1 MEKLKV
7 GFILKLKDI
16 LPIYL
21 LLIEEI
27 YKGIFKCLVFTEDIS
42 LAVFNEGTPIL
53 FLEKEN
59 KSIAELPLWI
69 YGTKDLLL
77 DYAEPIGE
85 VYLNKLSIEKLI
97 SYAEETPIPEAEQG
111 EYINSIARALSSLN
125 TASLFEYLD
134 ALEEAVDCSPDQV

>member
-1 MEKLKV
+1 M
-7 GFILKLKDI
+7 
-16 LPIYL
+16 
-21 LLIEEI
+21 
-27 YKGIFKCLVFTEDIS
+27 
-42 LAVFNEGTPIL
+42 
-53 FLEKEN
+53 
-59 KSIAELPLWI
+59 WI